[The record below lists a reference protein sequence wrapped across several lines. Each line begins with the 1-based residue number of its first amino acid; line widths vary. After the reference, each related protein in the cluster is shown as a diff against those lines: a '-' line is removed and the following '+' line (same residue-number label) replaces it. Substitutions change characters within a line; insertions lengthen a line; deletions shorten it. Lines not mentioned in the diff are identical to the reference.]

1 VNVKETTE
9 AALSSPDCL
18 LVLRPLRLSVSA
30 LNYTP
35 KLTITAQKNG
45 EADSPSERQRDTD
58 AAPSSLDC
66 LLLLHP
72 LRLSVSALNY
82 TPN

>member
-1 VNVKETTE
+1 VNVKEILTPRRRARTVY
-9 AALSSPDCL
+9 SSSILCI
-18 LVLRPLRLSVSA
+18 SA

-35 KLTITAQKNG
+35 KLTITAEESG

-58 AAPSSLDC
+58 AAPSRLDS